1 MGFIFTCIQNLPSTL
16 AACYIKEQHLSPG
29 LTVPPLLFQT
39 TKRTLLFSESRP
51 NSVISCTGY
60 RILPF
65 SSLLILK
72 PFISQDSC
80 KVSLQGFCF
89 FDLYFYTLESQLRY
103 PSLIPFLTLHYQTG
117 LTLHLSGLG
126 WIPTQVME
134 APGQGCKATHQPNP
148 KETLHVESLPATRAR
163 STLHPLNF

>member
-1 MGFIFTCIQNLPSTL
+1 MV
-16 AACYIKEQHLSPG
+16 ACYVKEQHLSPS
-29 LTVPPLLFQT
+29 LTVHPLFLQMT
-39 TKRTLLFSESRP
+39 EKTLVFSELRL
-51 NSVISCTGY
+51 NRVISCTGC
-60 RILPF
+60 RILLF

-72 PFISQDSC
+72 PFISSDSC

-134 APGQGCKATHQPNP
+134 VPGQSCKATYQPNP
-148 KETLHVESLPATRAR
+148 TETLHVESLPATQSR
-163 STLHPLNF
+163 STLHPLNFWLCSCF